1 MLHLTCVREKWSF
14 KPYPNEQNSDKR
26 PEKGKMQTIFQQ
38 DSVDWANNKGTYHL
52 TENFKNSG
60 WKVNGKIT
68 LGKFQQKIE
77 VYVLR

>member
-1 MLHLTCVREKWSF
+1 
-14 KPYPNEQNSDKR
+14 
-26 PEKGKMQTIFQQ
+26 MQTIFQQ
-38 DSVDWANNKGTYHL
+38 DSVDRANNKGTYHL